1 MKRKKHVAG
10 IDRVPN
16 TAVVWLVCVQG
27 RTMRRGAPRCQKRE
41 HICMRPWCI
50 DRGLPLPANT
60 LRMAK
65 ALAAFPVSPILI
77 AVIITVVADDSL
89 SQHQMKC
96 TVPYIYILL
105 NTAIRL
111 RSASNVIAF
120 RTNIDDDKSSFGN
133 DVCVCVCLLRFR
145 NLFRSFEKS
154 SATN

>member
-27 RTMRRGAPRCQKRE
+27 RTMWRGAPLHRNERCLHAALVHRQ
-41 HICMRPWCI
+41 
-50 DRGLPLPANT
+50 GLPLPANT

-111 RSASNVIAF
+111 RSASNVITF

-133 DVCVCVCLLRFR
+133 DVCVCVPAQVSKSLLILREVFS
-145 NLFRSFEKS
+145 N
-154 SATN
+154 

>member
-1 MKRKKHVAG
+1 
-10 IDRVPN
+10 
-16 TAVVWLVCVQG
+16 
-27 RTMRRGAPRCQKRE
+27 
-41 HICMRPWCI
+41 MRPWCI

-96 TVPYIYILL
+96 TVPYIYVLL
-105 NTAIRL
+105 NTAISL
-111 RSASNVIAF
+111 QSASNVIAF

-145 NLFRSFEKS
+145 NLF
-154 SATN
+154 